1 MTQRVVFIGLWLAV
15 LPGLRLPAQ
24 DGILRYVETHG
35 QRSYIMEYGVTRS
48 AEGID
53 VTSVGGGLAN
63 RLHWVPGTG
72 TVAWQQT
79 DAAAGTDIRAERT
92 NDTIRVNGR
101 LKGKEVTREIH
112 IDAAPWYQVF
122 GPIIG
127 ELLPTGSDRREFWVL
142 NPNDLAAHKMLARRA
157 GSERIE
163 INGALIDT
171 FKIHFSPAGALA
183 PFWGADFWYRPS
195 DAAYLF
201 SRLPENDALTI
212 TTIAGSGK

>member
-1 MTQRVVFIGLWLAV
+1 MTRRVVFIGLCCAV
-15 LPGLRLPAQ
+15 LPGLHLTAQ
-24 DGILRYVETHG
+24 EGILRYVETHG
-35 QRSYIMEYGVTRS
+35 QRSRILEYGVTRS
-48 AEGID
+48 AGGID

-63 RLHWVPGTG
+63 RLRWVPVTG

-79 DAAAGTDIRAERT
+79 DAEAGTDIRAERT
-92 NDTIRVNGR
+92 QNTIRVTGR

-112 IDAAPWYQVF
+112 VDAAPWYQVF

-127 ELLPTGSDRREFWVL
+127 ELLPAGSDWREFWVV
-142 NPNDLAAHKMLARRA
+142 NPNDLSAHKMLARRA

-201 SRLPENDALTI
+201 SRLPESDALTI
-212 TTIAGSGK
+212 TTIMGSGK

>member
-1 MTQRVVFIGLWLAV
+1 MTRRAAIIGLCCAV
-15 LPGLRLPAQ
+15 LPGLPLPAQ
-24 DGILRYVETHG
+24 EGILRYVETHG
-35 QRSYIMEYGVTRS
+35 QRSRIMEYGITRS

-53 VTSVGGGLAN
+53 VTSVGGELAN
-63 RLHWVPGTG
+63 RLRWVPATG

-79 DAAAGTDIRAERT
+79 DAAVGTDIRAERT
-92 NDTIRVNGR
+92 GDTIRVTGR
-101 LKGKEVTREIH
+101 LKGKKVTREIH

-142 NPNDLAAHKMLARRA
+142 NPNDLLAHKMLVRRA
-157 GSERIE
+157 GNERIE
-163 INGALIDT
+163 INGTSTDT

-195 DAAYLF
+195 DATYLF
-201 SRLPENDALTI
+201 SRLPESDALTI
-212 TTIAGSGK
+212 TTLIGSGK

>member
-1 MTQRVVFIGLWLAV
+1 MTRRIMIIGLCLAA

-24 DGILRYVETHG
+24 EGILRYVETHD

-48 AEGID
+48 AGGID
-53 VTSVGGGLAN
+53 VTSVGGGVSD
-63 RLHWVPGTG
+63 RLHWVPATG
-72 TVAWQQT
+72 TVTWQQT
-79 DAAAGTDIRAERT
+79 DGPAGTDIRAERT
-92 NDTIRVNGR
+92 NETIRVTGR

-112 IDAAPWYQVF
+112 FDAAPWYQIF
-122 GPIIG
+122 GPIIE
-127 ELLPTGSDRREFWVL
+127 ELLPTGSNRREFWVV
-142 NPNDLAAHKMLARRA
+142 NPDDLTAHKMLVRRA

-163 INGALIDT
+163 INGALTDT

-201 SRLPENDALTI
+201 SRLPESDALTI
-212 TTIAGSGK
+212 TTIMGSGK